1 MYDARWSRY
10 ASAAAWV
17 SPPSLRGFKTMA
29 ENTIAWDKDADGIVT
44 LTMDDPT
51 GSANVMNEHYAESMH
66 NAVERLVAEKDSI
79 TGVVITSA
87 KKTFFA
93 GGDLKGMIKLGPENA
108 GEAFDTVET
117 VKKQLRTLETLGKP
131 VVAAINGAA
140 LGGGLEIAL
149 ACHHRIAADVKGSQ
163 LGLPEVTLGLLPG
176 GGGVTRTVRML
187 GIQNAFVTVLSQG
200 TRFKPAKAKEIGLV
214 DEVLPTVEELVP
226 AAKAWIKANPDS
238 HEQPWDKKGY
248 KMPGGTPSSPGLASI
263 LPSFPAL
270 LRKQLKGAPMPAPKA
285 ILAAAVEGA
294 QVDFDTAS
302 RIESRYF
309 AQLVTGQVSKNMI
322 QAFFFDL
329 QHINSGGSR
338 PDGIGKTPINKIG
351 VLGAGMMGA
360 GIAYVSAKAGYDVV
374 LKDVDL
380 GAAQKGKGYSEKLEA
395 KALERGRTTEEKSK
409 ALLDRI
415 TPTGDAADLKGV
427 DFVIEAVFENQDLKH
442 KVFQE
447 IEDVVEPNAVLGSK
461 TSPLPITG
469 LATGVK
475 LQEYFI
481 GIHFFSPVD
490 KMPLVEIIKG
500 EKTSDEAL
508 ARVFDYTLAIGKTPI
523 VVNDSRGFFTSRV
536 IGTFVNEALAMLGEG
551 VEPASIEHAGS
562 QAGYPAP
569 PLQLSDELNLEL
581 MHKIAVASRKGVED
595 AGGTYV
601 PHPAEAVVEKM
612 ISLGRPSRLKGAGF
626 YEYTDGKRV
635 GLWPGLRATFE
646 SGKSQPPM
654 QDMID
659 RMLFAEALEK
669 QKCLGGG
676 GLTSTADANIGSIM
690 GIGFPPWT
698 GGSAQYIV
706 GYQGA
711 HGIGKDAFVARARE
725 LAAKYGDRFLPPD
738 SLT

>member
-1 MYDARWSRY
+1 
-10 ASAAAWV
+10 
-17 SPPSLRGFKTMA
+17 MA
-29 ENTIAWDKDADGIVT
+29 ENTIHWDKDADGIVT
-44 LTMDDPT
+44 LTLDDPT

-66 NAVERLVAEKDSI
+66 NAVEKLVAEKDSI

-108 GEAFDTVET
+108 GEAFDTVES
-117 VKKQLRTLETLGKP
+117 VKRDLRALETLGKP

-140 LGGGLEIAL
+140 LGGGLEITL

-176 GGGVTRTVRML
+176 GGGVTRTVRMF
-187 GIQNAFVTVLSQG
+187 GIQTAFVNILSQG
-200 TRFKPAKAKEIGLV
+200 TRFKPDKAKELGLV
-214 DEVLPTVEELVP
+214 DELLPTVEELVP

-248 KMPGGTPSSPGLASI
+248 KMPGGTPSSPALASI

-270 LRKQLKGAPMPAPKA
+270 LRKQLKGAPMPAPRA
-285 ILAAAVEGA
+285 ILDTAVEGA

-309 AQLVTGQVSKNMI
+309 TQLVTGQVAKNMI

-329 QHINSGGSR
+329 QHITSGGSR
-338 PDGIGKTPINKIG
+338 PEGIAKTPIRKIG

-360 GIAYVSAKAGYDVV
+360 GIAYVSAKAGFDVV
-374 LKDVDL
+374 LKDVSIE
-380 GAAQKGKGYSEKLEA
+380 AAQKGKGYSEGLEA
-395 KALERGRTTEEKSK
+395 RALSKGRTTEQKSK

-415 TPTGDAADLKGV
+415 TPTADAADLAGV
-427 DFVIEAVFENQDLKH
+427 DFVIEAVFESTGLKH

-447 IEDVVEPNAVLGSK
+447 IEDIVTPDALLGSN
-461 TSPLPITG
+461 TSTLPITG
-469 LATGVK
+469 LASGVK
-475 LQEYFI
+475 RQEDFI

-551 VEPASIEHAGS
+551 VEPASVEHAGS

-569 PLQLSDELNLEL
+569 PLQLSDELNLERR
-581 MHKIAVASRKGVED
+581 HKIPAASRKGVED
-595 AGGTYV
+595 AGGTYE

-612 ISLGRPSRLKGAGF
+612 IELGRPSRLKGAGF
-626 YEYTDGKRV
+626 YEYVDGKRTR
-635 GLWPGLRATFE
+635 LWPGLRETFK
-646 SGKSQPPM
+646 SGSTELPL
-654 QDMID
+654 QDMVD
-659 RMLFAEALEK
+659 RMLFAEALET
-669 QKCLGGG
+669 QKCLDEGV
-676 GLTSTADANIGSIM
+676 LTSTADANIGSIM
-690 GIGFPPWT
+690 GIGFPPDT
-698 GGSAQYIV
+698 GGSAPVLV

-711 HGIGKDAFVARARE
+711 LGTGKDAFVARAKE
-725 LAAKYGDRFLPPD
+725 LAAKYGDRFLPPS
-738 SLT
+738 SLTT

>member
-1 MYDARWSRY
+1 
-10 ASAAAWV
+10 
-17 SPPSLRGFKTMA
+17 MA
-29 ENTIAWDKDADGIVT
+29 DNTIQWDKDADSIVT
-44 LTMDDPT
+44 LTMDDPS
-51 GSANVMNEHYAESMH
+51 GSANVMNEAYIESMGK
-66 NAVERLVAEKDSI
+66 AVDRIVAEKDSI

-93 GGDLKGMIKLGPENA
+93 GGDLTEMIKVGPEDA
-108 GEAFDTVET
+108 GQFFDMVET

-248 KMPGGTPSSPGLASI
+248 KMPGGTPSSPGLAAI

-294 QVDFDTAS
+294 QVDFDTAT

-309 AQLVTGQVSKNMI
+309 AQLVTGQVAKNMI

-329 QHINSGGSR
+329 QTITGGGSR

-374 LKDVDL
+374 LKDVSL
-380 GAAQKGKGYSEKLEA
+380 EAAQKGKGYSEKLEA

-447 IEDVVEPNAVLGSK
+447 IEDVVEPNAVLGSN
-461 TSPLPITG
+461 TSTLPITG

-475 LQEYFI
+475 RQEDFI

-551 VEPASIEHAGS
+551 VEPASVEQAGS

-581 MHKIAVASRKGVED
+581 MHKIAVATRKGVED
-595 AGGTYV
+595 AGGTYE

-612 ISLGRPSRLKGAGF
+612 IELGRSGRLNGAGF
-626 YEYTDGKRV
+626 YEYVDGKRT
-635 GLWPGLRATFE
+635 GLWSGLRETFK
-646 SGKSQPPM
+646 SGSSEPQL

-659 RMLFAEALEK
+659 RMLFAEALET
-669 QKCLGGG
+669 QKCLDEGV
-676 GLTSTADANIGSIM
+676 LTSTADANIGSIM

-698 GGSAQYIV
+698 GGSAQFIV

-711 HGIGKDAFVARARE
+711 LGTGKEAFVARARE
-725 LAAKYGDRFLPPD
+725 LAARYADRFLPPD
-738 SLT
+738 SLA